1 MGLLLRKY
9 FVSTGPIFLCPP
21 ESEALPARRGRP
33 AHESDPRDPAGLPLF
48 FSTLKVDANSAVP
61 LNRQLFEAIRE
72 GIRSGELPERTKL
85 PTISMLTAV
94 SGLAR
99 NTVIAAYKRLAIEG
113 FVESHVG
120 RGTHVAPGLLTNDAQ
135 PLPASETIDPTTLAE
150 GAVDLTG
157 MANWPSLRPGPFALR
172 AVSPSLFPL
181 STLGRFLAE
190 ETRSLTAADSTEE
203 TPGGHPRLRRAIA
216 GMLRQVRGVSCT
228 ENQVIVTAS
237 AMTAFDLV
245 VRLMV
250 RPGDRAAMADP
261 CYEFPT
267 RQMNERSAIFVS
279 LPSDEEGSMVPVETR
294 TAAPR
299 FAYVSTECDPITGA
313 RMSEAR
319 REALIAWSVRTGSF
333 IVENDW
339 DWPFL
344 FDKPLSRSIQGRQKT
359 SDNVFYVGSFFQSIS
374 PSLRVGYVVVPRH
387 LAASFAMAAAPTR
400 LGQGPPNFTQLAL
413 ARFIDGGHFLSHV
426 RRLRSIY
433 SQRRQI
439 MIDACRQH
447 IRFGT
452 LETGHGG
459 LHVTVRLPSET
470 WDDDAVAQEAGRAGV
485 NVGAMSQLCHS
496 AHPLCG
502 LMLGYASVPNA
513 QIEPAV
519 KRLARVVDSIAR
531 GG

>member
-1 MGLLLRKY
+1 M
-9 FVSTGPIFLCPP
+9 SNGPILMCPP
-21 ESEALPARRGRP
+21 EADAETPRRGRP
-33 AHESDPRDPAGLPLF
+33 ADESNPHDPAGLPLF
-48 FSTLKVDANSAVP
+48 FSTLRIDANSNVP
-61 LNRQLFEAIRE
+61 LNRQLFEALRD

-99 NTVIAAYKRLAIEG
+99 NTVIAAYKRLASEG

-120 RGTHVAPGLLTNDAQ
+120 RGTHVAPGLLANDAQ
-135 PLPASETIDPTTLAE
+135 PLPASETIDPTDLAE

-157 MANWPSLRPGPFALR
+157 MANWPSLKPGPFALR

-216 GMLRQVRGVSCT
+216 AMLRQVRGVSCT
-228 ENQVIVTAS
+228 EAQVVVTAG
-237 AMTAFDLV
+237 AQTAFDLV

-250 RPGDRAAMADP
+250 RPGDKAAMADP

-267 RQMNERSAIFVS
+267 RQMKERGASILS
-279 LPSDEEGSMVPVETR
+279 LPSDEEGPVVPLGNGES
-294 TAAPR
+294 APR
-299 FAYVSTECDPITGA
+299 FAYVSSECDPITGA

-319 REALIAWSVRTGSF
+319 REALIAWAARTGSF

-339 DWPFL
+339 DWAFL

-359 SDNVFYVGSFFQSIS
+359 TDSVFYIGSFFQTIS
-374 PSLRVGYVVVPRH
+374 PSLRVGFVVVPRH

-413 ARFIDGGHFLSHV
+413 ARFLDGGHFLSHV

-433 SQRRQI
+433 SQRRQVI
-439 MIDACRQH
+439 IEACKQH
-447 IRFGT
+447 LKFGI

-459 LHVTVRLPSET
+459 LHVNVRLPHDQ
-470 WDDDAVAQEAGRAGV
+470 WNDDAMAQEASKAGV

-496 AHPLCG
+496 ARPLCG

-519 KRLARVVDSIAR
+519 KRLARVLEANAR
-531 GG
+531 SG